1 MSDFLNSNKLRN
13 EENTLESSYN
23 CGGYALR
30 TFSWYLPYSTSFVDS
45 EQDTNDMLAEQLL
58 FDGFSI
64 KEIYQII
71 LNKNVNFMLQDFF
84 ENLRVIKDINDLKDT
99 EELVAF
105 RIGIEPIYDEDD
117 EFLYVDTDFHY
128 RVFRDNKWLEKC
140 GEKSIQSC
148 SNITD
153 IWEIDNFYYDS
164 DIVFLAHEL
173 TK

>member
-71 LNKNVNFMLQDFF
+71 LNKNVNFMLQDFS

-105 RIGIEPIYDEDD
+105 RIGIKPIYDEDD
-117 EFLYVDTDFHY
+117 EFLYIDTDFHY
-128 RVFRDNKWLEKC
+128 RVFRYNKW
-140 GEKSIQSC
+140 
-148 SNITD
+148 
-153 IWEIDNFYYDS
+153 
-164 DIVFLAHEL
+164 
-173 TK
+173 

>member
-71 LNKNVNFMLQDFF
+71 LNKNVNFMLQDFS
-84 ENLRVIKDINDLKDT
+84 ENLRVIKVEYLT
-99 EELVAF
+99 E
-105 RIGIEPIYDEDD
+105 Y
-117 EFLYVDTDFHY
+117 
-128 RVFRDNKWLEKC
+128 
-140 GEKSIQSC
+140 
-148 SNITD
+148 
-153 IWEIDNFYYDS
+153 
-164 DIVFLAHEL
+164 DIVKRYKRLKRYRRACRL
-173 TK
+173 